1 MKRFFIIL
9 VLSSIFVSCRYAP
22 EGKGK
27 ISIENNAQD
36 YMCITEV
43 WTKEHSEYEW
53 KLSFDNSGLA
63 NVRIAQ
69 FNLEPGNY
77 DIKLKART
85 KLFSYEQEYKYS
97 DYVIVQDNSFE
108 CLCFDGYSIYKN

>member
-27 ISIENNAQD
+27 ISIENTAQD

-69 FNLEPGNY
+69 FYLEPGNY
-77 DIKLKART
+77 DIKLKSRT
-85 KLFSYEQEYKYS
+85 KILPYEQEYKYS
-97 DYVIVQDNSFE
+97 DYIIVQDNSFE
-108 CLCFDGYSIYKN
+108 YLCFNGYSIYKN

>member
-27 ISIENNAQD
+27 ISIENTAQD

-69 FNLEPGNY
+69 FYLEPGELRYKIKIKNQ
-77 DIKLKART
+77 DIA
-85 KLFSYEQEYKYS
+85 
-97 DYVIVQDNSFE
+97 I
-108 CLCFDGYSIYKN
+108 